1 MSLNSFIY
9 GIFENVI
16 KKINGIENLPDSEEL
31 KAKIDEIDKKI
42 KYMILQNEE
51 YSEIGKYYENLRNME
66 EKLSLR
72 KRIDA
77 GVSTLFYFVYT
88 ITGSIIG
95 FGFSIAIFFTT
106 RGFVGHILILLSMIG
121 TIISLIIGFSS
132 IKKERN
138 FTKEIVED
146 LKKRILA
153 ENKAKN
159 I

>member
-95 FGFSIAIFFTT
+95 FGFSIAIFL
-106 RGFVGHILILLSMIG
+106 RQEVLLGI
-121 TIISLIIGFSS
+121 F
-132 IKKERN
+132 
-138 FTKEIVED
+138 
-146 LKKRILA
+146 
-153 ENKAKN
+153 
-159 I
+159 